1 MHARAI
7 IMMRHAIS
15 FLLLVVVATL
25 LSLSAVG
32 FASAD
37 ADFDRGPPRRVTCGS
52 LVKLRNQGDGRHV
65 HSLEMNYGTGSG
77 QQAVLGTTAGD
88 SAESMWIV
96 RNDGT
101 EPCPQGT
108 AIKSGFTFRLQHSM
122 TGKWLHSHLHRSPL
136 SGNQEVSCY
145 GGGSGNESD
154 GGDLW
159 IVEFDGNEWWFQDQP
174 VRIKHRDTGAFLGSH
189 KKEYGR
195 PIAGYSEIY
204 AAKGKGK
211 GTEHAFMATDGVY
224 F

>member
-1 MHARAI
+1 
-7 IMMRHAIS
+7 MMRHAIS
-15 FLLLVVVATL
+15 FLLLL
-25 LSLSAVG
+25 LLAG
-32 FASAD
+32 LTASAD
-37 ADFDRGPPRRVTCGS
+37 DDFNRGPPRPVTCGS
-52 LVKLRNQGDGRHV
+52 VVKLRNQGDGRHV

-77 QQAVLGTTAGD
+77 QQAVLGTDAGD

-108 AIKSGFTFRLQHSM
+108 PIKSGFTFRLQHSR

-145 GGGSGNESD
+145 GGSGNESD

-211 GTEHAFMATDGVY
+211 GTEHVFMATDGVY